1 MGDLNDWNHIV
12 SLDAAALPHFGDPQR
27 EFDAARSAAAVI
39 PVTQFELLRFH
50 GSDVLTFLQ
59 GQLTCDLDQVTA
71 GQAQFGGY
79 CTRPGPP
86 PANFLVMLV
95 PQGYLM
101 YLPADVPG
109 SVVGPLRKFV
119 LRSAVIIRR
128 ENASL

>member
-71 GQAQFGGY
+71 GQAQFGGD
-79 CTRPGPP
+79 CTPHGRLL
-86 PANFLVMLV
+86 ANFLLMFV

-101 YLPADVPG
+101 YLPADVAR
-109 SVVGPLRKFV
+109 SVVGRLRKFGF
-119 LRSAVIIRR
+119 RSAVII
-128 ENASL
+128 